1 MYSIRAKHSREPEL
15 KDLINHVDK
24 ETALVS
30 DPMFFKEAVEQFW
43 IQEMSKLIREEGLEA
58 MQSEEESKNKP
69 DKDTKKD
76 KCVCALLVMIL
87 MSAVYLWP

>member
-1 MYSIRAKHSREPEL
+1 MLTRRQLWQVIQCFSRKLLSSI
-15 KDLINHVDK
+15 
-24 ETALVS
+24 
-30 DPMFFKEAVEQFW
+30 W

-76 KCVCALLVMIL
+76 KCVCVLLVMIL
-87 MSAVYLWP
+87 MSAVYLCP

>member
-1 MYSIRAKHSREPEL
+1 
-15 KDLINHVDK
+15 
-24 ETALVS
+24 
-30 DPMFFKEAVEQFW
+30 
-43 IQEMSKLIREEGLEA
+43 MSKLIREEGLEA

-76 KCVCALLVMIL
+76 KCVCALLVMIF